1 MNEEAEDTVRKTI
14 YISKE
19 QDKALRMHRALHE
32 VTYSE
37 ATRIALDEYLKKFD
51 DLKEYI
57 K

>member
-1 MNEEAEDTVRKTI
+1 MNEETEGTVRKTI

-51 DLKEYI
+51 DLQEYV